1 MKKQIILPTCI
12 EGNRGRKEEGRKGG
26 RKRRKKMYVHICVAP
41 TSLRVS
47 ARSPPSPQGSQ
58 PGPVCPAHFILY
70 HVCSAPSTS
79 GLCTDS
85 HANKAALFHRA
96 FARAVP
102 STWGAL
108 LHPPAVSSLPSP
120 SLLAP
125 SCYMS
130 TCFPVHCLSPHYY
143 GGPMRPVGCFW
154 LVPGC
159 IPSVWNS
166 ARHIVDTCE
175 YVRLT
180 GVVTA
185 PSPPFPHLPTR
196 ETAGGPAG
204 HRRSDSEGLRTG
216 RVQV

>member
-1 MKKQIILPTCI
+1 MYIFVWLPPHS
-12 EGNRGRKEEGRKGG
+12 ESVQGPLHRHK
-26 RKRRKKMYVHICVAP
+26 VHNLA
-41 TSLRVS
+41 L
-47 ARSPPSPQGSQ
+47 
-58 PGPVCPAHFILY
+58 
-70 HVCSAPSTS
+70 SAPRISSSTMS
-79 GLCTDS
+79 
-85 HANKAALFHRA
+85 ALLPPPVACALIPMPTRLRYFIGPLH
-96 FARAVP
+96 VP

-143 GGPMRPVGCFW
+143 GSPMRPVGCFW